1 MKSDMA
7 RRQQKQKIR
16 AIREE
21 LFGNLDPTDD
31 MTRAARVRSLCP
43 CEHIWTVPL
52 WDIIFAACEDPSP
65 LVREEALHVIEDAHL
80 HGFSTAGGMGLLH
93 AARRDPAPEVR
104 TFVHS
109 TLKQWPK
116 LQRHKNR
123 ARDRLIQRAL
133 QNDDKVED

>member
-1 MKSDMA
+1 MP
-7 RRQQKQKIR
+7 RRLQKQKVQ

-21 LFGNLDPTDD
+21 LFGNLDPADE

-65 LVREEALHVIEDAHL
+65 LVRQEALHVIEDAHL
-80 HGFSTAGGMGLLH
+80 HGVSTAGGMGLLH

-104 TFVHS
+104 SFVHS

-123 ARDRLIQRAL
+123 GRERLIQRAL
-133 QNDDKVED
+133 LNANEVED